1 MYFDFEDR
9 YVDYQ
14 PVGGGI
20 RRWDGVLI
28 SVGVHVVVVLL
39 ALLAPALPLF
49 APDPNI
55 EAAVPPE
62 PERDRPTFVFVQ
74 PRADLEAERPPEISE
89 DSDKN
94 RRASAERPA

>member
-28 SVGVHVVVVLL
+28 SIGMHIVAVLL
-39 ALLAPALPLF
+39 ALLVPTLPLF
-49 APDPNI
+49 APDPDV
-55 EAAVPPE
+55 EAATAVPE
-62 PERDRPTFVFVQ
+62 PERDRPTFVFV
-74 PRADLEAERPPEISE
+74 
-89 DSDKN
+89 
-94 RRASAERPA
+94 